1 MEMHDKEIIKS
12 TGEAEIFSQEKL
24 KKSLERAGADTAV
37 ASVIASDV
45 AQGDAVTTGDIHK
58 AAYARLKKDYR
69 PIAAR
74 YNLKRALQALGP
86 SGYPFEQFF
95 ARLLEA
101 SGYAT
106 STNRIMRG
114 MCIEHEIDVM
124 AYKDERHFIFE
135 CKFHNNLGFKSD
147 VQTVLYMKARFDDI
161 KARWDQVHEGKGQHL
176 HKLWIVTNT
185 QFTSQA
191 VAYARCAG
199 IELMSWRHPHGRSLA
214 ELIDRT
220 GLHPVTAITH
230 LNRRQKDFLVNNG
243 VVLCREIAQKQ
254 DLVRKAG
261 IHGHKFE
268 QILAEAQ
275 AIITLKDRVEIK

>member
-1 MEMHDKEIIKS
+1 MDMHNKEIIKS
-12 TGEAEIFSQEKL
+12 TGDAEMFSLEKL
-24 KKSLERAGADTAV
+24 KQSLERAGAGAQI
-37 ASVIASDV
+37 AAKIASDIS
-45 AQGDAVTTGDIHK
+45 QENLMTTENIHEATYK
-58 AAYARLKKDYR
+58 KLKQSYR
-69 PIAAR
+69 PVAAR
-74 YNLKRALQALGP
+74 YNLKRALQSLGP

-95 ARLLEA
+95 ARLLDA
-101 SGYAT
+101 SGYTT

-114 MCIEHEIDVM
+114 LCIEHEIDVM

-161 KARWDQVHEGKGQHL
+161 KARWDQVHEGRDQHL

-191 VAYARCAG
+191 VAYAHCVG
-199 IELMSWRHPHGRSLA
+199 IELMSWRHPRGRSLA

-254 DLVRKAG
+254 DIVRKAG
-261 IHGHKFE
+261 IHGHKFD
-268 QILAEAQ
+268 QILAEAR
-275 AIITLKDRVEIK
+275 AIVELKSEMEV

>member
-1 MEMHDKEIIKS
+1 MEMHNKEIIKS
-12 TGEAEIFSQEKL
+12 TGDVEMFSEEKL
-24 KKSLERAGADTAV
+24 RQSLERAGADMQTATT
-37 ASVIASDV
+37 IAADI
-45 AQGDAVTTGDIHK
+45 AKGDMTNTDDIHK
-58 AAYARLKKDYR
+58 ITYTKLKQEHR

-95 ARLLEA
+95 ARLLDA
-101 SGYAT
+101 SGYTT

-124 AYKDERHFIFE
+124 AYKDDRHFIFE

-161 KARWDQVHEGKGQHL
+161 KTRWDQVHEGKGQHL

-191 VAYARCAG
+191 VAYARCTG

-254 DLVRKAG
+254 DIVKRAG

-268 QILAEAQ
+268 QILAEAR
-275 AIITLKDRVEIK
+275 AIVELKNDIVA